1 MDLTV
6 SSLWQP
12 DSHSLLPYPLYCDR
26 LHPWDCETKH
36 VFLAS
41 VFLLRRA
48 IREWKQPKKERCVT
62 ANKAER
68 NWRCEEHFDVRHGDA
83 GCGVQPAGFQSRFGP
98 VFPAMLSFLP
108 FGMGCLS
115 CATVCWRYVICFF
128 SLIHRGSQLRDCRQY
143 QKSLSFYTGL
153 RLLQT
158 SGDLS
163 SWIECISA
171 LWGSGSE
178 MWWSE

>member
-1 MDLTV
+1 MI
-6 SSLWQP
+6 
-12 DSHSLLPYPLYCDR
+12 
-26 LHPWDCETKH
+26 DCTPEIVRQNT

-128 SLIHRGSQLRDCRQY
+128 SLIHMGITVKRLPTISEV
-143 QKSLSFYTGL
+143 FGL
-153 RLLQT
+153 LNRVET
-158 SGDLS
+158 VTD
-163 SWIECISA
+163 
-171 LWGSGSE
+171 
-178 MWWSE
+178 